1 MLIFLAEADQD
12 LRVGLQMLLHQE
24 AGLHVI
30 GMAVQSEGLLV
41 QLEASKAEVLILDW
55 HLAGKSVQELIS
67 DIRGLKSPPKI
78 LVLSVRPED
87 KELALSAGADGFIS
101 KAAPPDDLIE
111 IIRSLK
117 EEVEHSS

>member
-12 LRVGLQMLLHQE
+12 LRVGLQMLLQQE
-24 AGLHVI
+24 AGIHVI
-30 GMAVQSEGLLV
+30 GMAVQAEGLV
-41 QLEASKAEVLILDW
+41 AQLEASQADVLILDW
-55 HLAGKSVQELIS
+55 HLPGASIQELLS
-67 DIRGLKSPPKI
+67 DISGLKSPPKI
-78 LVLSVRPED
+78 IVLSVRPEE